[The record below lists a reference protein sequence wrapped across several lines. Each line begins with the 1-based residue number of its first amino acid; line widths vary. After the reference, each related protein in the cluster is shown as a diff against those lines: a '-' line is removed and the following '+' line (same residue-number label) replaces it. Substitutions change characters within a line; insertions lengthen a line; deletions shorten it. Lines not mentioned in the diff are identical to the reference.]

1 MDRRVVTVLG
11 MSLLFALI
19 VSMIFYQVAAKA
31 TGNSGRQKSE
41 TKGLVVAVKPLP
53 VGVVIGPS
61 DVRADKTPVDQFP
74 KGGFSNVEEVIGRPV
89 ISNILVEEPV
99 MEGRLADRGSGL
111 GLSPMIPPGMRGV
124 SVRVNE
130 VVGVAGFVL
139 PGVRVDVLVSG
150 SPPDRRGPMVST
162 VLENIQVLSAGQ
174 NIQPDSRGQP
184 VNVPVVT
191 LLVTPDQ
198 AEILTLAGNE
208 GHIQLVLRNS
218 GDRKIERP
226 PGREIS
232 ELYSV
237 ARSRIGVEMA
247 TVPRKA
253 PEPRPQ
259 PAPVSEPARDAAP
272 ASPPS
277 PPPPDEIV
285 VFRGTQK
292 TVETLSGDKR
302 QTKEGQ

>member
-1 MDRRVVTVLG
+1 VDRRLVTVLG
-11 MSLLFALI
+11 LSLLFALV
-19 VSMIFYQVAAKA
+19 VSTIFYQVVAKA
-31 TGNSGRQKSE
+31 TSSAGRQKSE
-41 TKGLVVAVKPLP
+41 TKGVVVATRPLP

-61 DVRADKTPVDQFP
+61 DVRAEKAPADQFP

-99 MEGRLADRGSGL
+99 VEGRLAERGSGL
-111 GLSPMIPPGMRGV
+111 GLAPVIPPGMRGV

-139 PGVRVDVLVSG
+139 PGVRVDILVTG
-150 SPPDRRGPMVST
+150 SPPERRGPMTTT

-174 NIQPDSRGQP
+174 NIQPDARGQP

-208 GHIQLVLRNS
+208 GRIQLVLRNS
-218 GDRKIERP
+218 GDQKIERP
-226 PGREIS
+226 PGREIG
-232 ELYSV
+232 ELYGV
-237 ARSRIGVEMA
+237 ARSRTRAEA
-247 TVPRKA
+247 TAGPGKA

-259 PAPVSEPARDAAP
+259 PAPAAEPAHDAAP
-272 ASPPS
+272 PAQ
-277 PPPPDEIV
+277 PPPDEIV

-292 TVETLSGDKR
+292 TVEPLGTDKR
-302 QTKEGQ
+302 PNKEGR

>member
-11 MSLLFALI
+11 MSLLFALL

-31 TGNSGRQKSE
+31 KSGSGRQNSE
-41 TKGLVVAVKPLP
+41 TKSLVVAVKPLP
-53 VGVVIGPS
+53 VGVLIRPS
-61 DVRADKTPVDQFP
+61 DVRADKAPADQFP

-89 ISNILVEEPV
+89 ISNILVEEPII
-99 MEGRLADRGSGL
+99 EGRLAERGSGL
-111 GLSPMIPPGMRGV
+111 GLSPMIPPGMRAV
-124 SVRVNE
+124 SVKVNE

-139 PGVRVDVLVSG
+139 PGVRVDVLVTG
-150 SPPDRRGPMVST
+150 SPPERRGPMITT

-184 VNVPVVT
+184 ANVPVVT

-208 GHIQLVLRNS
+208 GRIQLVLRNS
-218 GDRKIERP
+218 GDQKIERP
-226 PGREIS
+226 PGREIG
-232 ELYSV
+232 ELYGV
-237 ARSRIGVEMA
+237 ARSRTSVE
-247 TVPRKA
+247 VPAGPKKA

-259 PAPVSEPARDAAP
+259 PTPAVEPAHDAAP
-272 ASPPS
+272 VA

-292 TVETLSGDKR
+292 TVESLSTDKR
-302 QTKEGQ
+302 PNKEGR